1 MFSPEPF
8 SRPPRV
14 TVSPPGPITALLRFA
29 APSDPLAAQP
39 RWRLLRNPVQ
49 VVTAHTLDEVGSAL
63 KAVEQAVAEGL
74 YAAGF
79 VTYEAAPAFDPTLVT
94 HPSGEMP
101 LLWFALFTNFE
112 ELDDLPGSTSNFS
125 LGAWT
130 PDGPETEYAA
140 AITEI
145 RRQIAEGNT
154 YQVNHTLRLRAP
166 FAGDDLALFT
176 ALSRAQP
183 TFYSA
188 YLNAGRWRVLSV
200 SPELFF
206 SVAGG
211 EIVTRPMKGTAPRG
225 GTPEE
230 DAARVAALRA
240 SPKER
245 AENLMIVDLL
255 RNDLGR
261 VSRFGTVTVPRLFEV
276 ETYPT
281 LHTMT
286 SMVRAEL
293 RPSVRLAEVFGAL
306 FPCGSVTGAPKVN
319 TMRLIRR
326 LEPAPRGVYCGA
338 VGYLSPGDEMVF
350 NVPIRTVTLDMARGT
365 AEYGVGGGVTW
376 DSTPEGEY
384 AEVLTKA
391 AVVRGLVTGE
401 QS

>member
-1 MFSPEPF
+1 MRGVFSLEQSSF
-8 SRPPRV
+8 PPV
-14 TVSPPGPITALLRFA
+14 TALLRFA
-29 APSDPLAAQP
+29 APGDPVTALP
-39 RWRLLRNPVQ
+39 NWRLLRDPVR
-49 VVTAHTLDEVGSAL
+49 VVTAHTLAEVLPALEEIEAAVSA
-63 KAVEQAVAEGL
+63 GL

-79 VTYEAAPAFDPTLVT
+79 VGYEAAPAFDPALVT

-101 LLWFALFTNFE
+101 LLWFALFMEFE
-112 ELDDLPGSTSNFS
+112 ELDDLPGSIGGFN
-125 LGAWT
+125 LGEWV
-130 PDGPETEYAA
+130 PDGSEAEYEADIA
-140 AITEI
+140 EI

-183 TFYSA
+183 TRYSA

-206 SVAGG
+206 SVSEG
-211 EIVTRPMKGTAPRG
+211 EIVTRPMKGTSPRG

-230 DAARVAALRA
+230 DAARIAALRA

-261 VSRFGTVTVPRLFEV
+261 VARFGTVTVPQLFEV

-286 SMVRAEL
+286 STVRAEL
-293 RPSVRLAEVFGAL
+293 RPGVRLAEVFGAL
-306 FPCGSVTGAPKVN
+306 FPCGSVTGAPKVS
-319 TMRLIRR
+319 TMGLIRT

-338 VGYLSPGDEMVF
+338 VGHLSPGGEMVF
-350 NVPIRTVTLDMARGT
+350 NVPIRTVTLDMARCT

-391 AVVRGLVTGE
+391 AIVRGLVTGE
-401 QS
+401 QA